1 MHSGTQVRGLPARHA
16 RRLRLRAQAATIAA
30 LAVAGAGGV
39 SLVVDAAVPLVLSAA
54 GVIIGASAAQPA
66 RRRWRQAAVGIRSE
80 DRVARILARSGAAVV
95 IHGANLATPGRERG
109 DVDHVVLG
117 PVAATIETKTGRGVV
132 RARGERVHVGRRLLP
147 GRPLHQASV
156 HARQLTRRIGV
167 PATAVLCVVDMVG
180 APFNAG
186 DVIVCSA
193 ADLAGVLGRLP
204 RTIDPASA
212 SALAAT
218 IPLAD

>member
-1 MHSGTQVRGLPARHA
+1 MRSDTQVRGVPARHA
-16 RRLRLRAQAATIAA
+16 RRLRLRAQLTTVAA
-30 LAVAGAGGV
+30 LGVAGLGGGA
-39 SLVVDAAVPLVLSAA
+39 LVTDAAVPVTFSVAA
-54 GVIIGASAAQPA
+54 VVIGATAAQPA
-66 RRRWRQAAVGIRSE
+66 RRRWRRAAAGIRSE
-80 DRVARILARSGAAVV
+80 DRVARILARSGAAAV
-95 IHGANLATPGRERG
+95 IHGADLAPTGRARG

-117 PVAATIETKTGRGVV
+117 PVAATVETKTGRGVA
-132 RARGERVHVGRRLLP
+132 RARGEQLQVGRRLLP

-180 APFNAG
+180 APFTVG
-186 DVIVCSA
+186 DVTVCSA

-204 RTIDPASA
+204 QVLDRAGASV
-212 SALAAT
+212 LAAT